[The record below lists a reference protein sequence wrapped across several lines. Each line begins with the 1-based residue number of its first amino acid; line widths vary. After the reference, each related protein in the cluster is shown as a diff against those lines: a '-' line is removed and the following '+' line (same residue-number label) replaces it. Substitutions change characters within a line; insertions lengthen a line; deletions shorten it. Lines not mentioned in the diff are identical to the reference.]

1 MRSPIHCAKAN
12 SIPPS
17 IATEAGGLHLLL
29 REASATMMIYP
40 CCRAFAGQYLPMTA
54 VLGGLLFVQP
64 EGYAEAQRDVI
75 RLSPDILA
83 LQEQVR
89 MF

>member
-1 MRSPIHCAKAN
+1 
-12 SIPPS
+12 
-17 IATEAGGLHLLL
+17 
-29 REASATMMIYP
+29 
-40 CCRAFAGQYLPMTA
+40 MTA

-64 EGYAEAQRDVI
+64 EGYGEAQRDVI

-89 MF
+89 S